1 MSPENIEEIINDTFM
16 VIWMRAKDFRHE
28 SKVCTWIFG
37 IAYRTAM
44 KQLRRPRHVS
54 SLQLVGDLPE
64 SGDPARDIDMQVS
77 LSCAFALL
85 PLEQRI
91 TLMLPYQLRYPV
103 RQIPPL
109 TSSPPRT
116 ANRPPSHARA

>member
-54 SLQLVGDLPE
+54 SLQSVGDLPG
-64 SGDPARDIDMQVS
+64 SGDPTRDIDMEDW
-77 LSCAFALL
+77 LSCAFARL

-91 TLMLPYQLRYPV
+91 TLILPYQIGNSLTD
-103 RQIPPL
+103 ISPL
-109 TSSPPRT
+109 TKSPV
-116 ANRPPSHARA
+116 A